1 MHEAVFNFEELVREL
16 FTRNLEGMEVLDI
29 PKGIKDDDRG
39 RSYGADLFI
48 YHEGK
53 LKSAVEI
60 KYYRGVSSQLRMLR
74 NASYNF
80 GRTFQNI
87 PSGSKVI
94 VTFSQINDIE
104 RKSLT
109 DEFNFAYIDRIDL
122 IRIALPYPDLLER
135 MVEMFSID
143 RESMEELNKIEDK
156 RGSGSYSKL
165 KDIITSESKKTSDTI
180 KNKKTSKAT
189 EKQREQAEQAIQLRD
204 SLINIKP
211 GNGGWLKYEKKCT
224 EILKFLFELELDG
237 WFDQQTTDDKLNR
250 YDTVCRIKSIESVW
264 GFITSQLHS
273 QYIVFEFKNYT
284 KKITPMQIL
293 TTEKYLFENAL
304 RKVAII
310 ISRKGPS
317 SEALKMRDGAMRDS
331 GKMILTLKDD
341 DLVNMMEDMVSGT
354 RSPSDYLY
362 NLVDDML
369 LKLSR

>member
-1 MHEAVFNFEELVREL
+1 MLEAIFNFEELVREL

-48 YHEGK
+48 YHEDK
-53 LKSAVEI
+53 LKFAVDI
-60 KYYRGVSSQLRMLR
+60 KYYRGVTSQLRMLR

-80 GRTFQNI
+80 GRQIPNI
-87 PSGSKVI
+87 SSRSKII
-94 VTFSQINDIE
+94 VTYSQLSDIE

-109 DEFNFAYIDRIDL
+109 DEFNFTYIDRIDL
-122 IRIALPYPDLLER
+122 VNIALPYPDLLER
-135 MVEMFSID
+135 IVEIFSLD
-143 RESMEELNKIEDK
+143 RESMDELNKIEERK
-156 RGSGSYSKL
+156 GINSYSTL
-165 KDIITSESKKTSDTI
+165 IDIIASESRKASGNN
-180 KNKKTSKAT
+180 KNKKTNKAT
-189 EKQREQAEQAIQLRD
+189 EKQREQAELAMQLKD
-204 SLINIKP
+204 SLFNITP
-211 GNGGWLKYEKKCT
+211 GKGGWLKYEKKCT

-237 WFDQQTTDDKLNR
+237 WFNQKTTDDKLNR

-284 KKITPMQIL
+284 KKITPMQVL

-317 SEALKMRDGAMRDS
+317 VEALKMRDGAMRDS